1 MTKRTTVAVLAAMV
15 VCAVGLGPM
24 MATSVQAEGR
34 FGCACLHNKTEH
46 RIKFRYKWGNKD
58 WTDDF
63 LRSGNQETLCWRY
76 AEGSTSS
83 PELTFQIDVDLTGG
97 TAWTTYAL
105 PRVQSHHNSCEAVAR
120 NFHYDVG
127 YRPNTNRQFLHMTH
141 RP

>member
-1 MTKRTTVAVLAAMV
+1 MTKRTTFAVWAGMALCAM
-15 VCAVGLGPM
+15 GFGPM
-24 MATSVQAEGR
+24 TAAPAQAEAR

-46 RIKFRYKWGNKD
+46 RINFRYKWGNKD
-58 WTDDF
+58 WTADY

-97 TAWTTYAL
+97 AAWTTYAL
-105 PRVQSHHNSCEAVAR
+105 PRVQANSNSCEAVAH
-120 NFHYDVG
+120 NFHYDVS
-127 YRPNTNRQFLHMTH
+127 YKPNTNRQYLYMTR